1 MTTNLEQL
9 IKDEQAKHA
18 AKLRK
23 LREQAAREEQEVLV
37 RVARLVEQR
46 EPERSLSIASTLPRL
61 SSRSVWHGRSGF
73 EPLALVSSSWLLLTP
88 MREVSRNDDGHAT
101 NSPLDGEHCA
111 ARCCSCDSAGAAGCA
126 SLGSH
131 RCCTAAGGNL
141 PLARNERSA

>member
-46 EPERSLSIASTLPRL
+46 EPERFTQYREHAASLIEQERVARAE
-61 SSRSVWHGRSGF
+61 RVR
-73 EPLALVSSSWLLLTP
+73 
-88 MREVSRNDDGHAT
+88 
-101 NSPLDGEHCA
+101 A
-111 ARCCSCDSAGAAGCA
+111 ARASMQQSAAAYA
-126 SLGSH
+126 DE
-131 RCCTAAGGNL
+131 GG
-141 PLARNERSA
+141 ESQ

>member
-46 EPERSLSIASTLPRL
+46 EPERFTQYREHAASLIEQERVARAE
-61 SSRSVWHGRSGF
+61 RVR
-73 EPLALVSSSWLLLTP
+73 
-88 MREVSRNDDGHAT
+88 
-101 NSPLDGEHCA
+101 A
-111 ARCCSCDSAGAAGCA
+111 ARARKQQSAAAYA
-126 SLGSH
+126 DE
-131 RCCTAAGGNL
+131 GGE
-141 PLARNERSA
+141 AQ

>member
-46 EPERSLSIASTLPRL
+46 EPERFTQYREHAASLIEQERVARAE
-61 SSRSVWHGRSGF
+61 RVR
-73 EPLALVSSSWLLLTP
+73 
-88 MREVSRNDDGHAT
+88 
-101 NSPLDGEHCA
+101 A
-111 ARCCSCDSAGAAGCA
+111 ARARKQQSAAANA
-126 SLGSH
+126 NE
-131 RCCTAAGGNL
+131 GG
-141 PLARNERSA
+141 ESQ

>member
-46 EPERSLSIASTLPRL
+46 EPERFTQYREHAASLIEQERVARAE
-61 SSRSVWHGRSGF
+61 RVR
-73 EPLALVSSSWLLLTP
+73 
-88 MREVSRNDDGHAT
+88 
-101 NSPLDGEHCA
+101 A
-111 ARCCSCDSAGAAGCA
+111 AR
-126 SLGSH
+126 
-131 RCCTAAGGNL
+131 
-141 PLARNERSA
+141 AR

>member
-46 EPERSLSIASTLPRL
+46 EPEHFTQYREHAASLIEQERVARAE
-61 SSRSVWHGRSGF
+61 RVR
-73 EPLALVSSSWLLLTP
+73 
-88 MREVSRNDDGHAT
+88 
-101 NSPLDGEHCA
+101 A
-111 ARCCSCDSAGAAGCA
+111 ARARKQQSAAAYA
-126 SLGSH
+126 DE
-131 RCCTAAGGNL
+131 GG
-141 PLARNERSA
+141 ESQ

>member
-46 EPERSLSIASTLPRL
+46 EPERFTQYREHAASLIEQERVARAE
-61 SSRSVWHGRSGF
+61 RVR
-73 EPLALVSSSWLLLTP
+73 
-88 MREVSRNDDGHAT
+88 
-101 NSPLDGEHCA
+101 A
-111 ARCCSCDSAGAAGCA
+111 ARARKQHSAAAYA
-126 SLGSH
+126 DE
-131 RCCTAAGGNL
+131 GG
-141 PLARNERSA
+141 ESQ

>member
-46 EPERSLSIASTLPRL
+46 EPERFTQYREHGASRIEQE
-61 SSRSVWHGRSGF
+61 RVARA
-73 EPLALVSSSWLLLTP
+73 ERV
-88 MREVSRNDDGHAT
+88 R
-101 NSPLDGEHCA
+101 A
-111 ARCCSCDSAGAAGCA
+111 ARARKQQSAAAYA
-126 SLGSH
+126 DE
-131 RCCTAAGGNL
+131 GG
-141 PLARNERSA
+141 ESQ

>member
-46 EPERSLSIASTLPRL
+46 ESERFTQYREHAASLIEQERVARAE
-61 SSRSVWHGRSGF
+61 RVR
-73 EPLALVSSSWLLLTP
+73 
-88 MREVSRNDDGHAT
+88 
-101 NSPLDGEHCA
+101 A
-111 ARCCSCDSAGAAGCA
+111 ARARKQQSAAAYA
-126 SLGSH
+126 DE
-131 RCCTAAGGNL
+131 GG
-141 PLARNERSA
+141 ESQ

>member
-46 EPERSLSIASTLPRL
+46 EPERFTQYREHAASLVEQERVARAE
-61 SSRSVWHGRSGF
+61 RVR
-73 EPLALVSSSWLLLTP
+73 
-88 MREVSRNDDGHAT
+88 
-101 NSPLDGEHCA
+101 A
-111 ARCCSCDSAGAAGCA
+111 ARARKQQSAAAD
-126 SLGSH
+126 
-131 RCCTAAGGNL
+131 AGEGG
-141 PLARNERSA
+141 ESQ

>member
-46 EPERSLSIASTLPRL
+46 EPERFTQYREHAASLIEQERVARAE
-61 SSRSVWHGRSGF
+61 RVR
-73 EPLALVSSSWLLLTP
+73 
-88 MREVSRNDDGHAT
+88 
-101 NSPLDGEHCA
+101 A
-111 ARCCSCDSAGAAGCA
+111 ARARKQQSAAAYA
-126 SLGSH
+126 DE
-131 RCCTAAGGNL
+131 GG
-141 PLARNERSA
+141 ESQ

>member
-46 EPERSLSIASTLPRL
+46 DPERFTQYREHAASLIEQERVARAE
-61 SSRSVWHGRSGF
+61 RVR
-73 EPLALVSSSWLLLTP
+73 
-88 MREVSRNDDGHAT
+88 
-101 NSPLDGEHCA
+101 A
-111 ARCCSCDSAGAAGCA
+111 ARARKQQLAAA
-126 SLGSH
+126 N
-131 RCCTAAGGNL
+131 ANEGG
-141 PLARNERSA
+141 ESQ